1 MLTMPKWLSRREK
14 ENELSAEV
22 FLQGGFGNQ
31 LFQLMSVLEN
41 YPKSRVCLNTQ
52 VLRSRLN
59 SEGIPELVH
68 LNLPNEITVKHGPRG
83 LISKILN
90 LGFILRPLVFRYLN
104 QSHLYEGSLV
114 QKSTPFFLRALM
126 SIQRLRIV
134 SLDIEGRSISKSRHK
149 IVLGYFQNYRSFNQ
163 LGVNRI
169 THILQNSK
177 ISNESSSTLTIEKT
191 GVVLGVH
198 IRQGDYAANPNFGIL
213 DREYYANALAR
224 VEKRLNLNQVWIFG
238 EKDSLDMNLVSL
250 FSEKYLVSIISD
262 REISSE
268 IATLQ
273 KMGECDAL
281 IIANSTFS
289 WWGATLIA
297 NQENVFIPTPWFKSN
312 SAYEPTISPNWIQV
326 GSSFRAI

>member
-1 MLTMPKWLSRREK
+1 MPKWISKREK

-31 LFQLMSVLEN
+31 LFQIMSVLEN
-41 YPKSRVCLNTQ
+41 YPNSRVCLNTQ

-59 SEGIPELVH
+59 SEGISELVH
-68 LNLPNEITVKHGPRG
+68 LNLPNEIIVKHGPRS
-83 LISKILN
+83 LVSKILN
-90 LGFILRPLVFRYLN
+90 LGFILRPLVLRYLN
-104 QSHLYEGSLV
+104 QNNLHESSLF
-114 QKSTPFFLRALM
+114 QKATPFFLRALI
-126 SIQRLRIV
+126 SIQKLRIV
-134 SLDIEGRSISKSRHK
+134 SLDIEGQYISESGYK
-149 IVLGYFQNYRSFNQ
+149 IVLGYFQNYRSFDQ

-169 THILQNSK
+169 TNILQNSK
-177 ISNESSSTLTIEKT
+177 ISTDSPSTLPIQKT

-198 IRQGDYAANPNFGIL
+198 IRQGDYAANPDFGIL
-213 DREYYANALAR
+213 DRDYYANALAR
-224 VEKRLNLNQVWIFG
+224 VEKKLTLDQVWIFG
-238 EKDSLDMNLVSL
+238 EENSVDTDLVSV
-250 FSEKYLVSIISD
+250 FSGKYLVSIISN

-268 IATLQ
+268 IATLN

-281 IIANSTFS
+281 ITANSTFS

-312 SAYEPTISPNWIQV
+312 SAYEPTISPKWIQV